1 MLANPFN
8 YYQDEKFVIEIKRN
22 EISLTSISLALIDH
36 YGFILLVD
44 FFIYFLSW
52 RFNFPALVI
61 KQLRLGEARE
71 AGEWVPTLAEWWND
85 PSRALA
91 RRRGVSRNQSQLVD
105 RAVTVVLVIA
115 SSPVF
120 CFPTRDERA
129 RTAISEESRAN
140 TTFPTTKCRPS
151 PEQAQ
156 WACVKRESTRWA
168 LQWRRCLFICRW
180 VRSTCFSVRFAYQR
194 AGPA

>member
-36 YGFILLVD
+36 YGFVLLVD

-71 AGEWVPTLAEWWND
+71 AGEWVPTLAEW
-85 PSRALA
+85 
-91 RRRGVSRNQSQLVD
+91 
-105 RAVTVVLVIA
+105 
-115 SSPVF
+115 
-120 CFPTRDERA
+120 
-129 RTAISEESRAN
+129 
-140 TTFPTTKCRPS
+140 
-151 PEQAQ
+151 
-156 WACVKRESTRWA
+156 
-168 LQWRRCLFICRW
+168 
-180 VRSTCFSVRFAYQR
+180 
-194 AGPA
+194 